1 MFCGGCFG
9 MSLSGE
15 LEIAL
20 IAGAIGV
27 ARDAAASLGRRG

>member
-1 MFCGGCFG
+1 MFLRRLLG